1 MIWDEGPRTALNS
14 GQRLLASL
22 LRFLDRDAET
32 SFADG
37 LRRFR
42 NKHSLSFHGVRPEA
56 YPNMYLFGVSVQ
68 DHPVEPDLKRFC
80 SGKLRGISS
89 LQASYF
95 CPLTSF
101 FNEPERESSERRTVL
116 FSRSCPEVLETFL
129 VE

>member
-68 DHPVEPDLKRFC
+68 ANCAGSHLFK
-80 SGKLRGISS
+80 
-89 LQASYF
+89 
-95 CPLTSF
+95 PLTSALLH
-101 FNEPERESSERRTVL
+101 L
-116 FSRSCPEVLETFL
+116 FSMNLDVKRRNE
-129 VE
+129 